1 MATGEIGGAPPVSGV
16 IVEAHRAPDP
26 PLPAPAQRA
35 LTFGILLSALRCT
48 VQYILL
54 PFVLP
59 WIGVA
64 TSIPPWITLALSGV
78 ALIFITRNVRYL
90 WRLRHARRW
99 SYLALAVLIGAALLV
114 FAVVDVRAILPS

>member
-1 MATGEIGGAPPVSGV
+1 MTTEKIETVAAR
-16 IVEAHRAPDP
+16 AHRAPES

-35 LTFGILLSALRCT
+35 LTFGLLLSALRCT

-64 TSIPPWITLALSGV
+64 ASIPPWVTLVLGGLALAS
-78 ALIFITRNVRYL
+78 LTRNVRYL
-90 WRLRHARRW
+90 WRLHHARRW
-99 SYLALAVLIGAALLV
+99 SYLAVSSVVGTALVLFMV
-114 FAVVDVRAILPS
+114 MDVRNFLGS